1 MNVSPDNKD
10 MHNHSTISE
19 GNLTTPSPG
28 KLDSIASIKSGKST
42 GRRSTVSSK
51 GPSAR
56 AKGLN
61 FNVAISP
68 VVSVSSPPNE
78 SSQRN
83 QSSNSGSHAN
93 FLNQSS
99 SDDLKYDLQ
108 IPLPEKLYNLDIEEQ
123 LRLLALKEMS
133 IVETKDSISELTNR
147 LRRYERELHQLR
159 EVIQRSLYR
168 EISAS
173 GKDSLASYLT
183 SSNSAPQRRNSA
195 NPREEAIANT
205 KSGGSRRRNISVS
218 SIGRRSFEAESEAIQ
233 SNDNRKSKI
242 WTNLSKPLT
251 LIQQFDNMLQNEF
264 ERSLIP
270 NYHTS
275 EEVDNRGHFPR
286 SSQDSNSTSSSM
298 LSPLKSKVDHSKSS
312 ITNLDELNYDTTHD
326 IVTPKAEHADDD
338 MFQAVSTSLWSF
350 VNDVKQ
356 NVLASLG
363 EEKLS
368 IHNNTNLCENQTAD
382 QSDIEQADYSG
393 STSSASKMH
402 IPTEEQPNY
411 IKDTDI
417 KANNSDY
424 DSDNDAENTVH
435 LEGEKWAISNTK
447 RKLLN

>member
-1 MNVSPDNKD
+1 MNISPNNEEI
-10 MHNHSTISE
+10 HNPSTRSE

-28 KLDSIASIKSGKST
+28 KSDSIASIKSGKST
-42 GRRSTVSSK
+42 RRRSTVSSK

-56 AKGLN
+56 TKGLN

-68 VVSVSSPPNE
+68 AVSTTSPPME
-78 SSQRN
+78 TSGRI
-83 QSSNSGSHAN
+83 QSSHSDSHAN
-93 FLNQSS
+93 YLNQSS

-108 IPLPEKLYNLDIEEQ
+108 IPSSEKLYNLDIEEQ

-133 IVETKDSISELTNR
+133 IVETKDSISDLTNR
-147 LRRYERELHQLR
+147 LRRFERELHQLR
-159 EVIQRSLYR
+159 EVIQRSLYK

-173 GKDSLASYLT
+173 GRDSFASNST
-183 SSNSAPQRRNSA
+183 SSNNPPQRRNSA

-205 KSGGSRRRNISVS
+205 KNGSRRRNISVS
-218 SIGRRSFEAESEAIQ
+218 SIGRRSFEAENEASQ
-233 SNDNRKSKI
+233 NNDNRKSKI

-270 NYHTS
+270 NHPTS
-275 EEVDNRGHFPR
+275 EEMDNREHFPR

-298 LSPLKSKVDHSKSS
+298 SSPLKFKVDHSKSS

-326 IVTPKAEHADDD
+326 SVTPKAERADDD

-363 EEKLS
+363 EENHS
-368 IHNNTNLCENQTAD
+368 INSTTDLGENQTAS
-382 QSDIEQADYSG
+382 QPGIEQGDSSG
-393 STSSASKMH
+393 LSSSMSEMQ
-402 IPTEEQPNY
+402 ILTDEQRNH
-411 IKDTDI
+411 IKDTDFE
-417 KANNSDY
+417 ANNSDY
-424 DSDNDAENTVH
+424 DSNNDAENTVR
-435 LEGEKWAISNTK
+435 LEGEKQTISNVR
-447 RKLLN
+447 RKSLN

>member
-1 MNVSPDNKD
+1 MNISPNNKD
-10 MHNHSTISE
+10 KPNHFTISE

-56 AKGLN
+56 TKGLN

-68 VVSVSSPPNE
+68 AVSTTSPPVE
-78 SSQRN
+78 SSRRI
-83 QSSNSGSHAN
+83 QSSHSDSHAN
-93 FLNQSS
+93 YLNQSS
-99 SDDLKYDLQ
+99 TDDLKYDLQ

-133 IVETKDSISELTNR
+133 IVETKDSISDLTNK

-168 EISAS
+168 EINAS
-173 GKDSLASYLT
+173 GKDTLASNLT
-183 SSNSAPQRRNSA
+183 SSNNAPQRRNSA
-195 NPREEAIANT
+195 NPREEAIAST

-218 SIGRRSFEAESEAIQ
+218 SIGRRSFEAETEPHQ
-233 SNDNRKSKI
+233 SSDNRKSKI

-270 NYHTS
+270 NIPTS
-275 EEVDNRGHFPR
+275 EEVENRGHFPR

-298 LSPLKSKVDHSKSS
+298 LSPLKFKVDHSKSS

-326 IVTPKAEHADDD
+326 SVTPKAERTDDD

-363 EEKLS
+363 EEKHS
-368 IHNNTNLCENQTAD
+368 INNTDLGENQTAS
-382 QSDIEQADYSG
+382 QSDIEQGDSSG
-393 STSSASKMH
+393 LTSSMSEMH
-402 IPTEEQPNY
+402 ILTDEQPNH
-411 IKDTDI
+411 IKDTDFE
-417 KANNSDY
+417 ANNSDY
-424 DSDNDAENTVH
+424 DSNNDAENTVR
-435 LEGEKWAISNTK
+435 LEEEKQAIFNAK